1 MGFGL
6 LLAGYFTLTFLSFAV
21 GDYAFAFYAVGGA
34 VSFIAAG
41 KLYEYKHRFGIT
53 VATSLGWIALG
64 VYGAVAFLGEV
75 FLWELPLPG
84 MDATVPNLVLFLL
97 QLVHTAGLL
106 SATDCLARQVGAE
119 KVKSAIPW
127 DAGILG
133 TWAVGQVV
141 LLLFPAVAAFEDQTV
156 TKIVLL
162 IQLIG
167 YLMVCLTLLRAYR
180 LICPAGEEENAPRK
194 RSRSDQPHQRQVGG
208 AFQAGIGG
216 KHGVPPSAGGIP
228 PHAPERKKKK
238 VEVSRKPVAGS
249 GDRERRCAYEKEQTR
264 WRVGTRLYRGG
275 CGVPV

>member
-1 MGFGL
+1 MGVYL
-6 LLAGYFTLTFLSFAV
+6 LKEVAEKLRFLRESVKLSQVKMAEIVGVKQSSLNRYELNQASPTFETLTRYA
-21 GDYAFAFYAVGGA
+21 DYFD
-34 VSFIAAG
+34 VSMDYIFGRTDHPQG

-133 TWAVGQVV
+133 TWAVGQVI

-194 RSRSDQPHQRQVGG
+194 RSRFALINRINDKLEERSKRALEESMEYRRQREESRCTRRN
-208 AFQAGIGG
+208 G
-216 KHGVPPSAGGIP
+216 K
-228 PHAPERKKKK
+228 RKK
-238 VEVSRKPVAGS
+238 
-249 GDRERRCAYEKEQTR
+249 
-264 WRVGTRLYRGG
+264 
-275 CGVPV
+275 